1 MKRWACLDSRN
12 HSNPPPC
19 VGADWYKCAA
29 IYKTCARAS
38 RHDRHSGRVVT
49 TQAKGNHMARS
60 TRNDAQRQSAPN
72 IEPGLPD
79 HGLIGESGAALESLN
94 LGHASLRNECWSGAS
109 GRGLDSSR
117 SEFAAP
123 QFATQRLRGPRRRRT
138 QLHHSRPQHRAEA
151 RFTPDNRE
159 ILTF

>member
-1 MKRWACLDSRN
+1 
-12 HSNPPPC
+12 
-19 VGADWYKCAA
+19 
-29 IYKTCARAS
+29 
-38 RHDRHSGRVVT
+38 
-49 TQAKGNHMARS
+49 MARS

-79 HGLIGESGAALESLN
+79 LVELAGSEDGLIGESGAALESLN

-109 GRGLDSSR
+109 GRGLGSSR

-123 QFATQRLRGPRRRRT
+123 QLATQRLLGPRRRCT
-138 QLHHSRPQHRAEA
+138 QLHHSRPPHRAEA

>member
-29 IYKTCARAS
+29 IYKTCARVS
-38 RHDRHSGRVVT
+38 RHDLHSGRAAT
-49 TQAKGNHMARS
+49 THGKGNHMARS

-79 HGLIGESGAALESLN
+79 LVELAGSEDGLIGESGAALESLN

-109 GRGLDSSR
+109 GRGLVSSR

-123 QFATQRLRGPRRRRT
+123 QFATQRLRGP
-138 QLHHSRPQHRAEA
+138 AEA
-151 RFTPDNRE
+151 YAATSFETA
-159 ILTF
+159 T